1 MTTPNVHYLWVQV
14 HRYVGLAVLAFLTL
28 AAVTGCLLVFRAD
41 LDQALNPDLYQAPST
56 GAPIAA
62 TELVH
67 RVMLAYPDLEVTAA
81 PLQLHAGESA
91 VMQVEARQG
100 PPGHDAK
107 DIFVDPATDAILGT
121 REDHAGWDRQHL
133 MRGIYDFHFTL
144 LAGDVGRWFMGLMAA
159 AWGIENL
166 VGFYLTLPAN
176 GPFWKRWT
184 PFWKVNF
191 KARLPKVLLDLH
203 RASGLWV
210 FIGVLI
216 LSLTSVGLNF
226 YSEAVDPVVMAIS
239 PPKPSPWDRRGS
251 GAPVGQTLS
260 YTAAA
265 AAAIAAARHDRVN
278 QIPASVTFDR
288 AHGLFGV
295 AFTHSGRMEYSG
307 LGPVTYYVDDRTGRL
322 VYIDSPYADSGGRK
336 LERSLYPLHS
346 GQVFGLVT
354 RWLVMLLGVAIV
366 EMSVTGLIVWWKK
379 RGPRVAQRK
388 ARRAAKA

>member
-1 MTTPNVHYLWVQV
+1 MTTPNIHYLWVQI

-41 LDQALNPDLYQAPST
+41 LDRALNPDLYQAPST
-56 GAPIAA
+56 GAPIGA

-91 VMQVEARQG
+91 LMQVEARQG
-100 PPGHDAK
+100 PPGRDVK

-121 REDHAGWDRQHL
+121 REDHGGWDRQHL
-133 MRGIYDFHFTL
+133 MRGIYFLHYTL
-144 LAGDVGRWFMGLMAA
+144 LAGDLGRWFMGLMAA
-159 AWGIENL
+159 AWAIENL
-166 VGFYLTLPAN
+166 VGFYLTLPTG

-191 KARLPKVLLDLH
+191 KAKLPKVLLDLH

-226 YSEAVDPVVMAIS
+226 YSEAVDPVVMALS
-239 PPKPSPWDRRGS
+239 PPRPSPWDRPS
-251 GAPVGQTLS
+251 QTPVGQALS

-265 AAAIAAARHDRVN
+265 DAAIAAARHDGVKLT
-278 QIPASVTFDR
+278 PASVTFDK
-288 AHGLFGV
+288 AHDLFGV
-295 AFTHSGRMEYSG
+295 AFTHSGRMEYSR
-307 LGPVTYYVDDRTGRL
+307 LGPVTYYIDDHTGRL

-346 GQVFGLVT
+346 GQVFGLAT
-354 RWLVMLLGVAIV
+354 RWLVMLLGLAIV

-388 ARRAAKA
+388 ARRAAKAA

>member
-1 MTTPNVHYLWVQV
+1 MTASTTHYLWVQV
-14 HRYVGLAVLAFLTL
+14 HRYVGLAVLAFLAL
-28 AAVTGCLLVFRAD
+28 AAATGCALVFRGD
-41 LDQALNPDLYQAPST
+41 LDRVLNPDLYTAPSP
-56 GAPIAA
+56 GQPIAP
-62 TELVH
+62 TELVQ

-81 PLQLHAGESA
+81 PMQLRPGQSA
-91 VMQVEARQG
+91 VMQVEARNG

-121 REDHAGWDRQHL
+121 REDRPGWDRQHL
-133 MRGIYDFHFTL
+133 MRGIYFLHYTL
-144 LAGDVGRWFMGLMAA
+144 LAGDFGRWFMGLIAI
-159 AWGIENL
+159 AWAVENI
-166 VGFYLTLPAN
+166 VGFYLTLPTS

-184 PFWKVNF
+184 PIWKVNF
-191 KARLPKVLLDLH
+191 KAKLPRVLLDLH

-210 FIGVLI
+210 FVGVLI

-226 YSEAVDPVVMAIS
+226 YSEMVDPLVMALS
-239 PPKPSPWDRRGS
+239 PPRPSPWDRPPPPPS
-251 GAPVGQTLS
+251 GQALS

-265 AAAIAAARHDRVN
+265 DAAIGYARRDGLKLA
-278 QIPASVTFDR
+278 PASVTFDK
-288 AHGLFGV
+288 AHDLFGV

-307 LGPVTYYVDDRTGRL
+307 LGPVDYYVDDHSGRL

-346 GQVFGLVT
+346 GQVFGLAT
-354 RWLVMLLGVAIV
+354 RWLVMLLGVAIL

-388 ARRAAKA
+388 ARRLKSA